1 MVSKHIGARL
11 RAAIEAGSFETATA
25 LSEEYGEAAIGE
37 LRGAIT
43 AEERMAIAH
52 EAAAFLEDR
61 LHLARVMRSHI
72 AAQIGAA
79 SRLCCYAN
87 TPAIDK
93 TWSLDA

>member
-1 MVSKHIGARL
+1 MVSKQIGVRL
-11 RAAIEAGSFETATA
+11 RAAIESGSFETATA
-25 LSEEYGEAAIGE
+25 LSKEYGEAAVQE
-37 LRGAIT
+37 LRAATTPQGRIV
-43 AEERMAIAH
+43 IAH

-87 TPAIDK
+87 IPSIDQ
-93 TWSLDA
+93 TWFVEA